1 MNFLKYLL
9 LAFSLLSLPA
19 FADKKPAEVFMAETV
34 LEKSEIHKGDSLL
47 VSVVIYASQPFD
59 QIGTAPELKIKNA
72 TVRPLRFRMENTQRR
87 VRRDGRVLYSIV
99 CAQYVVCPSETGTY
113 VVPPLKVEGAYRIY
127 QQTQTPFDDFFGVP
141 RKYDAVKAK
150 AVTEKV
156 SFQTTPKPLRT
167 TRDAI
172 RQGGAVL

>member
-1 MNFLKYLL
+1 MNYIRYML
-9 LAFSLLSLPA
+9 LALSLLSLPA

-72 TVRPLRFRMENTQRR
+72 TVRPLRFRVENTQRR

-99 CAQYVVCPSETGTY
+99 CAQYVVCPSETGT
-113 VVPPLKVEGAYRIY
+113 
-127 QQTQTPFDDFFGVP
+127 
-141 RKYDAVKAK
+141 
-150 AVTEKV
+150 
-156 SFQTTPKPLRT
+156 
-167 TRDAI
+167 
-172 RQGGAVL
+172 

>member
-19 FADKKPAEVFMAETV
+19 IADKKPAEVFMAETV

-72 TVRPLRFRMENTQRR
+72 TVRPLRFPVENTQRR

-113 VVPPLKVEGAYRIY
+113 VVPPLKVEGAYRVY
-127 QQTQTPFDDFFGVP
+127 QQAQTPFDDFFGVP
-141 RKYDAVKAK
+141 RKYDSVKAK

-156 SFQTTPKPLRT
+156 SFQTIPKPQRT

>member
-9 LAFSLLSLPA
+9 LALSLLSLPA

-72 TVRPLRFRMENTQRR
+72 TVRPLRFRVENTQRR

-127 QQTQTPFDDFFGVP
+127 QQAQTPFDDFFGVP
-141 RKYDAVKAK
+141 RKYQAVKAK

-156 SFQTTPKPLRT
+156 SFQTIPKPQRT

>member
-1 MNFLKYLL
+1 MNLIRYLL

-19 FADKKPAEVFMAETV
+19 IADKKPAEVFMAETV

-72 TVRPLRFRMENTQRR
+72 TVRPLRFPVENTQRR

-113 VVPPLKVEGAYRIY
+113 VVPPLKVEGAYRVY
-127 QQTQTPFDDFFGVP
+127 QQAQTPFDDFFGVP
-141 RKYDAVKAK
+141 RKYDSVKAK

-156 SFQTTPKPLRT
+156 SFQTIPKPQRT

>member
-1 MNFLKYLL
+1 MNHIRNIL
-9 LAFSLLSLPA
+9 LALSLLSLPA
-19 FADKKPAEVFMAETV
+19 FADKKPAELFVAETV

-47 VSVVIYASQPFD
+47 VSVVLYASQQFD

-72 TVRPLRFRMENTQRR
+72 TVRPLRFPVENTQRR

-113 VVPPLKVEGAYRIY
+113 VVPPLKVEGAYRVY
-127 QQTQTPFDDFFGVP
+127 QQAQTPFDDFFGVP
-141 RKYDAVKAK
+141 RKYDSVKAK

-156 SFQTTPKPLRT
+156 SFQTIPKPQRT

>member
-9 LAFSLLSLPA
+9 LALSLLSLPA

-127 QQTQTPFDDFFGVP
+127 QQAQTPFDDFFGVP

-150 AVTEKV
+150 AVTEMV

>member
-1 MNFLKYLL
+1 MNLIRYLL

-59 QIGTAPELKIKNA
+59 QIDTAPELKIKNA
-72 TVRPLRFRMENTQRR
+72 TVRPLRFRVENTQRR

-113 VVPPLKVEGAYRIY
+113 VVPPLKVEGAYRVY
-127 QQTQTPFDDFFGVP
+127 QQAQTPFDDFFGVP

-156 SFQTTPKPLRT
+156 SFQTIPKPQRT